1 MEGTGEGG
9 NEYFILIFFSRIRNL
24 VTAFQSLQIIIDFE
38 PHNQIW
44 LLDRRRRG
52 MMTSTIATFI
62 SVIELQEVEQ
72 MSQYLAPWLFH

>member
-24 VTAFQSLQIIIDFE
+24 VTAFQRLQIIIDFE

-44 LLDRRRRG
+44 LLDRRRG
-52 MMTSTIATFI
+52 VMTSTIATFV